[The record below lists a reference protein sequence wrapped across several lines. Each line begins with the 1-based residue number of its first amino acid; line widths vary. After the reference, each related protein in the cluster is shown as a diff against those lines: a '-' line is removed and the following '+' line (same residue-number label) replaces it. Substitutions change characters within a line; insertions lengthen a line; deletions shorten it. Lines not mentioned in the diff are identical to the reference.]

1 MTMKTADFRSSLRYG
16 PARLALLSVAA
27 LSLALL
33 PAAGCK
39 AKPEATPAVEVTVD
53 ATHPTV
59 GDISEEI
66 AADAILAPLAQAA
79 IAPRISAP
87 IREEYVQRGAH
98 VKKGELLISLE
109 SRDLHGSALD
119 SKGAVTLAQA
129 NLRATTDATIPEELK
144 KAEGE
149 VADTKAAYDV
159 ATRTVEERKKLFEQ
173 GALSGR
179 DADMAYAAQVQAQ
192 SAYEQAVKHL
202 DAVKK
207 TTGVTNKDAAEGQ
220 LASANGRLES
230 AQAMEEFA
238 SLRSPI
244 DGVVTD
250 RPLFPGE
257 TAAAGSTVITVM
269 DTSSLLAKVHLAQSS
284 AQKLKLGHKAEIT
297 VPGVDAPVEATVSLI
312 SPALDPGS
320 TTVEVWL
327 KLPNKQ
333 GLLKVGTPVHAVIL
347 GATIKEAMQVPAAAI
362 VPSDDGG
369 TSVMVIHADGTAHK
383 KPVTVGIRTPEAVQI
398 LGGLDADDMVITTGG
413 YGLDNGTKVKV
424 GKPDSDD
431 DDEGGDE
438 GKG

>member
-1 MTMKTADFRSSLRYG
+1 MRIKETKDVRGSQRY
-16 PARLALLSVAA
+16 ARHPLPLLNLALLSVA
-27 LSLALL
+27 LFG
-33 PAAGCK
+33 AAGCK
-39 AKPEATPAVEVTVD
+39 AKPEETPAVEVTVD

-66 AADAILAPLAQAA
+66 AGDAILAPLAQAA

-98 VKKGELLISLE
+98 VKKGQLLISLE
-109 SRDLHGSALD
+109 SRDLQGSALD
-119 SKGAVTLAQA
+119 SKGAVALAQA

-149 VADTKAAYDV
+149 VADTKASYDV
-159 ATRTVEERKKLFEQ
+159 ATRAAQERKKLFDQ

-179 DADMAYAAQVQAQ
+179 DADTAFAAQVQAQ

-207 TTGVTNKDAAEGQ
+207 TTALTNKDAAEGQ
-220 LASANGRLES
+220 LTSANGRLES

-250 RPLFPGE
+250 RPMFPGE

-269 DTSSLLAKVHLAQSS
+269 DTSSLLAKLHLAQSS
-284 AQKLKLGHKAEIT
+284 AQKLKLGHKAEII

-327 KLPNKQ
+327 KLPNKL

-347 GATIKEAMQVPAAAI
+347 GTTIKEAMQVPTAAI
-362 VPSDDGG
+362 VPSNDGG
-369 TSVMVIHADGTAHK
+369 TSVMVINADGTAHK
-383 KPVTVGIRTPEAVQI
+383 RAVTVGIRTPEMVQI
-398 LGGLDADDMVITTGG
+398 LGGLEADDMVITTGG

-431 DDEGGDE
+431 DEDNG
-438 GKG
+438 

>member
-1 MTMKTADFRSSLRYG
+1 MTMKTTGLI
-16 PARLALLSVAA
+16 L

-33 PAAGCK
+33 PVAGCK
-39 AKPEATPAVEVTVD
+39 AKPEATPEVLVTVD

-66 AADAILAPLAQAA
+66 AGDAILAPLAQAS

-87 IREEYVQRGAH
+87 IRAEYVQRGAH
-98 VKKGELLISLE
+98 VRRGQLLVSLE
-109 SRDLHGSALD
+109 SRDLQGTALD
-119 SKGAVTLAQA
+119 SKGAVAQAQA
-129 NLRATTDATIPEELK
+129 NLRATTDATIPEELR

-159 ATRTVEERKKLFEQ
+159 ATRAAQERKKLFDQ

-179 DADMAYAAQVQAQ
+179 ESDTSYASQVAAQT
-192 SAYEQAVKHL
+192 AYEQAVKHL
-202 DAVKK
+202 EAAKK
-207 TTGVTNKDAAEGQ
+207 TTGTTSKDAAEAQ
-220 LASANGRLES
+220 LTSAKGRLAS
-230 AQAMEEFA
+230 AQAMEDFA

-257 TAAAGSTVITVM
+257 TAQSGATVITVM
-269 DTSSLLAKVHLAQSS
+269 DTSSLLAKLHLAQPS
-284 AQKLKLGHKAEIT
+284 AQKLKVGHKAQVT
-297 VPGVDAPVEATVSLI
+297 VPGVDTPLEATVSLI

-347 GATIKEAMQVPAAAI
+347 GETVKEATQVPTAAI
-362 VPSDDGG
+362 VPSSDGG
-369 TSVMVIHADGTAHK
+369 TSVMVIDAEGKARK
-383 KPVTVGIRTPEAVQI
+383 KAVVVGIRTPEMVQI
-398 LGGLDADDMVITTGG
+398 LSGIEPDDMVITTGG

-424 GKPDSDD
+424 GKPDTGD
-431 DDEGGDE
+431 DDEGNS
-438 GKG
+438 

>member
-1 MTMKTADFRSSLRYG
+1 MTMKTTDDRVKSRYLR
-16 PARLALLSVAA
+16 PRFTL
-27 LSLALL
+27 LSLAFSSLAL
-33 PAAGCK
+33 FPTTGCK
-39 AKPEATPAVEVTVD
+39 AKPEEAPAVEVTVD

-66 AADAILAPLAQAA
+66 AGDAILAPLAQAA

-98 VKKGELLISLE
+98 VKKGQLLISLE

-119 SKGAVTLAQA
+119 SKGAVALAQA
-129 NLRATTDATIPEELK
+129 NLRATTDATIPEDLK

-149 VADTKAAYDV
+149 VADTKAAYDL
-159 ATRTVEERKKLFEQ
+159 AARTAQERKKLFEQ

-179 DADMAYAAQVQAQ
+179 DADTAYAAQVQAQ

-207 TTGVTNKDAAEGQ
+207 TTALTSKDAAEGQ
-220 LASANGRLES
+220 LTSANGRLES

-250 RPLFPGE
+250 RPMFPGE

-269 DTSSLLAKVHLAQSS
+269 DTSSLLAKLHLAQSS

-327 KLPNKQ
+327 KLPNKL

-347 GATIKEAMQVPAAAI
+347 GATIKEAMQVPTAAI
-362 VPSDDGG
+362 VPSNDGG
-369 TSVMVIHADGTAHK
+369 TSVMVIKADGTAHK
-383 KPVTVGIRTPEAVQI
+383 KAVTVGIRTPEMVQI
-398 LGGLDADDMVITTGG
+398 LSGLEADDMVITTGG

-431 DDEGGDE
+431 DEDNG
-438 GKG
+438 

>member
-1 MTMKTADFRSSLRYG
+1 MTIKTADVRGSLFYG
-16 PARLALLSVAA
+16 LPRFTLLSLV
-27 LSLALL
+27 LL
-33 PAAGCK
+33 PVVGCK
-39 AKPEATPAVEVTVD
+39 SKPEATPEVLVTVD

-66 AADAILAPLAQAA
+66 TGDALLAPLVQAS

-87 IREEYVQRGAH
+87 IREEYVQRGSH
-98 VKKGELLISLE
+98 VHKGQLLISLE
-109 SRDLHGSALD
+109 SRDLQGSALD
-119 SKGAVTLAQA
+119 SKGAVTQAQA
-129 NLRATTDATIPEELK
+129 NLRATTEATIPEELK

-149 VADTKAAYDV
+149 VADTKAASDV
-159 ATRTVEERKKLFEQ
+159 ATRTAQERKKLFEQ

-179 DADMAYAAQVQAQ
+179 DADAAYASEVQAQ
-192 SAYEQAVKHL
+192 SAYEQALKHL

-207 TTGVTNKDAAEGQ
+207 TTGLTNKDAAEGQ
-220 LASANGRLES
+220 LASARGRLES

-238 SLRSPI
+238 NLRSPV

-257 TAAAGSTVITVM
+257 TAQAGSTVITVM

-284 AQKLKLGHKAEIT
+284 AQKLQLGHRAEIT
-297 VPGVDAPVEATVSLI
+297 VPGIDAPVKATVSLI

-333 GLLKVGTPVHAVIL
+333 GLLKVGTPVHTVIL
-347 GATIKEAMQVPAAAI
+347 GETIKEAMQVPAAAI
-362 VPSDDGG
+362 VPSTDGG
-369 TSVMVIHADGTAHK
+369 TSVMVIASDGTAHK
-383 KPVTVGIRTPEAVQI
+383 KTVTVGMRTPEMVQI
-398 LGGLDADDMVITTGG
+398 LDGLEADDMVIITGG

-424 GKPDSDD
+424 GKPGAD
-431 DDEGGDE
+431 DDEE
-438 GKG
+438 KN

>member
-1 MTMKTADFRSSLRYG
+1 MTMKTLTSTGSRSQWMT
-16 PARLALLSVAA
+16 ALAG

-33 PAAGCK
+33 PLAGCK
-39 AKPEATPAVEVTVD
+39 AKPEVTPEVLVTVD

-66 AADAILAPLAQAA
+66 TGDAILMPLAQAA

-87 IREEYVQRGAH
+87 IREEYVQRGAR
-98 VKKGELLISLE
+98 VQKGQLLVTLE
-109 SRDLHGSALD
+109 SRDLEGSALD
-119 SKGAVTLAQA
+119 SQGALTQAQA
-129 NLRATTDATIPEELK
+129 NLRATTQATIPEELI

-159 ATRTVEERKKLFEQ
+159 AARTAEERKKLFNQ

-179 DADMAYAAQVQAQ
+179 DADSAYAAQVQAQ
-192 SAYEQAVKHL
+192 SAYEQAQKHL

-207 TTGVTNKDAAEGQ
+207 TTGATNKDAAEGQ
-220 LASANGRLES
+220 LASARGRLES
-230 AQAMEEFA
+230 AEAMKEFA

-257 TAAAGSTVITVM
+257 TATAGSTVITVM

-284 AQKLKLGHKAEIT
+284 AQKLKLGHKAEVT
-297 VPGVDAPVEATVSLI
+297 VPGVDAPVDATVSLI

-327 KLPNKQ
+327 KLPNKD
-333 GLLKVGTPVHAVIL
+333 GELKVGTPVHAVIL
-347 GATIKEAMQVPAAAI
+347 GATIKEAMQVPASAI
-362 VPSDDGG
+362 VPSSDGG
-369 TSVMVIHADGTAHK
+369 TSVMIIAADNTAHK
-383 KPVTVGIRTPEAVQI
+383 KAVAVGIRTKEMVQI
-398 LGGLDADDMVITTGG
+398 LSGIDANDMVITTGG

-424 GKPDSDD
+424 GKPDSG
-431 DDEGGDE
+431 DDEDGGE
-438 GKG
+438 

>member
-1 MTMKTADFRSSLRYG
+1 MTIKTADVRGSLFYG
-16 PARLALLSVAA
+16 LPRFTLLSLV
-27 LSLALL
+27 LL
-33 PAAGCK
+33 PVVGCK
-39 AKPEATPAVEVTVD
+39 SKPEATPEVLVTVD

-66 AADAILAPLAQAA
+66 TGDALLAPLVQAS

-87 IREEYVQRGAH
+87 IREEYVQRGSH
-98 VKKGELLISLE
+98 VHKGQLLISLE
-109 SRDLHGSALD
+109 SRDLQGSALD
-119 SKGAVTLAQA
+119 SKGAVTQAQA
-129 NLRATTDATIPEELK
+129 NLRATTEATIPEELK

-149 VADTKAAYDV
+149 VADTKAASDV
-159 ATRTVEERKKLFEQ
+159 ATRTAQERKKLFEQ

-179 DADMAYAAQVQAQ
+179 DADSAYASEVQAQ
-192 SAYEQAVKHL
+192 SAYEQALKHL

-207 TTGVTNKDAAEGQ
+207 TTRLTNKDAAEGQ
-220 LASANGRLES
+220 LASARGRLES

-238 SLRSPI
+238 NLRSPV

-257 TAAAGSTVITVM
+257 TAQAGSTVITVM

-284 AQKLKLGHKAEIT
+284 AQKLQLGHEAEIT
-297 VPGVDAPVEATVSLI
+297 VPGIDAPVKATVSLI

-333 GLLKVGTPVHAVIL
+333 GLLRVGTPVHTVIL

-362 VPSDDGG
+362 VPSTDGG
-369 TSVMVIHADGTAHK
+369 TSVMVIASDGTAHK
-383 KPVTVGIRTPEAVQI
+383 KTVTVGMRTPEMVQI
-398 LGGLDADDMVITTGG
+398 LDGLEADDMVIITGG

-424 GKPDSDD
+424 GKPGAD
-431 DDEGGDE
+431 DDEE
-438 GKG
+438 KN

>member
-1 MTMKTADFRSSLRYG
+1 MTMNTTNMRGSLLYG
-16 PARLALLSVAA
+16 LPHSTLLSLAL

-33 PAAGCK
+33 PVAGCK
-39 AKPEATPAVEVTVD
+39 AKPEETPEVLVTVD

-66 AADAILAPLAQAA
+66 AGDAILAPLAQAA
-79 IAPRISAP
+79 IAPRITAP
-87 IREEYVQRGAH
+87 IREEYVQRGMH
-98 VKKGELLISLE
+98 VHKGQLLVSLE
-109 SRDLHGSALD
+109 SRDLQGSALD
-119 SKGAVTLAQA
+119 SKGAVAQAQA
-129 NLRATTDATIPEELK
+129 NLQATTEATIPEELK

-159 ATRTVEERKKLFEQ
+159 AARTAQERKKLFEQ

-179 DADMAYAAQVQAQ
+179 DADTAYAAQVQTQ

-207 TTGVTNKDAAEGQ
+207 TTGLTNKDAAEAQ
-220 LASANGRLES
+220 LASAKGRLES
-230 AQAMEEFA
+230 AQAMEDYA

-257 TAAAGSTVITVM
+257 TASAGSTVVTVM

-347 GATIKEAMQVPAAAI
+347 GATIKEAMQIPAAAI
-362 VPSDDGG
+362 VPSSDGG
-369 TSVMVIHADGTAHK
+369 TSVMVIAADGTAHRK
-383 KPVTVGIRTPEAVQI
+383 AVTVGIRTPEMVQI
-398 LGGLDADDMVITTGG
+398 LDGLDADDMVITTGG

-424 GKPDSDD
+424 GKPDAD
-431 DDEGGDE
+431 DDEDNG
-438 GKG
+438 

>member
-1 MTMKTADFRSSLRYG
+1 MTIKTADVRGSLFYG
-16 PARLALLSVAA
+16 LPRFTLLSLV
-27 LSLALL
+27 LL
-33 PAAGCK
+33 PVVGCK
-39 AKPEATPAVEVTVD
+39 SKPEATPEVLVTVD

-66 AADAILAPLAQAA
+66 TGDALLAPLVQAS

-87 IREEYVQRGAH
+87 IREEYVQRGSH
-98 VKKGELLISLE
+98 VHKGQLLISLE
-109 SRDLHGSALD
+109 SRDLQGSALD
-119 SKGAVTLAQA
+119 SKGAVTQAQA
-129 NLRATTDATIPEELK
+129 NLRATTEATIPEELK

-149 VADTKAAYDV
+149 VADTKAASDV
-159 ATRTVEERKKLFEQ
+159 ATRTAQERKKLFEQ

-179 DADMAYAAQVQAQ
+179 DADAAYASEVQAQ
-192 SAYEQAVKHL
+192 SAYEQALKHL

-207 TTGVTNKDAAEGQ
+207 TTGLTNKDAAEGQ
-220 LASANGRLES
+220 LASARGRLES

-238 SLRSPI
+238 NLRSPV

-257 TAAAGSTVITVM
+257 TAQAGSTVITVM

-284 AQKLKLGHKAEIT
+284 AQKLQLGHEAEIT
-297 VPGVDAPVEATVSLI
+297 VPGIDAPVKATVSLI

-333 GLLKVGTPVHAVIL
+333 GLLKVGTPVHTVIL
-347 GATIKEAMQVPAAAI
+347 GETIKEAMQVPAAAI
-362 VPSDDGG
+362 VPSTDGG
-369 TSVMVIHADGTAHK
+369 TSVMVIASDGTAHK
-383 KPVTVGIRTPEAVQI
+383 KTVTVGMRTPEMVQI
-398 LGGLDADDMVITTGG
+398 LDGLEADDMVIITGG

-424 GKPDSDD
+424 GKPGAD
-431 DDEGGDE
+431 DDEE
-438 GKG
+438 KN

>member
-1 MTMKTADFRSSLRYG
+1 MIALAWMSLT
-16 PARLALLSVAA
+16 
-27 LSLALL
+27 LL
-33 PAAGCK
+33 PLAGCK
-39 AKPEATPAVEVTVD
+39 AKPEAAPEVLVTVD
-53 ATHPTV
+53 AAHPTV
-59 GDISEEI
+59 GEISEEI
-66 AADAILAPLAQAA
+66 TGDAILMPLAQAA

-98 VKKGELLISLE
+98 VRQGQLLIFLE
-109 SRDLHGSALD
+109 SRDLAGSAMD
-119 SKGAVTLAQA
+119 SKGALTQAQA
-129 NLRATTDATIPEELK
+129 NLRATTEATIPEELK

-159 ATRTVEERKKLFEQ
+159 ATRTAEERKKLFDQ

-179 DADMAYAAQVQAQ
+179 DADFAHAAQVQAQ
-192 SAYEQAVKHL
+192 SAYEQAEKHL

-207 TTGVTNKDAAEGQ
+207 TIGATDKDAAEGQ
-220 LASANGRLES
+220 LISARGRLES

-297 VPGVDAPVEATVSLI
+297 VPGVDTPVEATVSLI

-327 KLPNKQ
+327 KLPNKD
-333 GLLKVGTPVHAVIL
+333 GSLKVGTPVHAVIL
-347 GATIKEAMQVPAAAI
+347 GATIKEALQVPASAI
-362 VPSDDGG
+362 VPSADGG
-369 TSVMVIHADGTAHK
+369 TSVMVIAADHTAHK
-383 KPVTVGIRTPEAVQI
+383 KAVSVGIRTPETVQI
-398 LGGLDADDMVITTGG
+398 LSGIDADDMVITTGG

-424 GKPDSDD
+424 GKPDSA
-431 DDEGGDE
+431 DDEDNG
-438 GKG
+438 

>member
-1 MTMKTADFRSSLRYG
+1 MTIKTADVRGSLFYSLPRFT
-16 PARLALLSVAA
+16 LLSLV
-27 LSLALL
+27 LL
-33 PAAGCK
+33 PVVGCK
-39 AKPEATPAVEVTVD
+39 AKPEATPEVLVTVD

-66 AADAILAPLAQAA
+66 TGDALLAPLVQAS

-87 IREEYVQRGAH
+87 IREEYVQRGSH
-98 VKKGELLISLE
+98 VHKGQLLISLE
-109 SRDLHGSALD
+109 SRDLQGSALD
-119 SKGAVTLAQA
+119 SKGAVTQAQA
-129 NLRATTDATIPEELK
+129 NLRATTEATIPEELK

-149 VADTKAAYDV
+149 VADTKAASDV
-159 ATRTVEERKKLFEQ
+159 ATRTAQERKKLFEQ

-179 DADMAYAAQVQAQ
+179 DADAAYASEVQAQ
-192 SAYEQAVKHL
+192 SAYEQALKHL

-220 LASANGRLES
+220 LASARGRLES

-238 SLRSPI
+238 NLRSPV

-257 TAAAGSTVITVM
+257 TAQAGSTVITVM

-284 AQKLKLGHKAEIT
+284 AQKLQLGHRAEIT
-297 VPGVDAPVEATVSLI
+297 VPGIDAPVKATVSLI

-333 GLLKVGTPVHAVIL
+333 GLLKVGTPVHTVIL
-347 GATIKEAMQVPAAAI
+347 GETIKEAMQVPAAAI
-362 VPSDDGG
+362 VPSTDGG
-369 TSVMVIHADGTAHK
+369 TSVMVIASDGTAHK
-383 KPVTVGIRTPEAVQI
+383 KTVTVGMRTPEMVQI
-398 LGGLDADDMVITTGG
+398 LDGLEADDMVIITGG

-424 GKPDSDD
+424 GKPGAD
-431 DDEGGDE
+431 DDEE
-438 GKG
+438 KN